1 MKNGFFRTVGAPN
14 SSQNSRC
21 DGYLSLQIGVI
32 VVLFGCM
39 VDGARA
45 QVFVPGTGRRLQ
57 EVGDDFEDPK
67 WTYNLNMPKSS
78 SENDKQERLPAG
90 RAANGRWAEGLMRG
104 QPDFIK
110 RVPTP
115 PGGIPGSEGSMMFMS
130 LYTGVPGV
138 FSGTPK
144 QDDLIALVDTRLGGP
159 ISVSRSPSVV
169 TRVYLPPWDKW
180 EQRSGNSFCFRAAC
194 QAYTTETKSSGG
206 FGALFGLTST
216 STKLDTYWP
225 GMLICFNK
233 GDGGKTP
240 DSASLVIRAAH
251 NGGDYRALDIKSP
264 GWWTLGM
271 SFSPDGQVHY
281 FAHAGVADLTERDHL
296 SSEMPYG
303 MKCLQMS
310 TFFFDVLNGDDGHW
324 STPWIVD
331 DPMVYVLR

>member
-1 MKNGFFRTVGAPN
+1 
-14 SSQNSRC
+14 
-21 DGYLSLQIGVI
+21 
-32 VVLFGCM
+32 
-39 VDGARA
+39 
-45 QVFVPGTGRRLQ
+45 
-57 EVGDDFEDPK
+57 
-67 WTYNLNMPKSS
+67 MPKSS

-90 RAANGRWAEGLMRG
+90 RAVNGRWAEGLMRG
-104 QPDFIK
+104 QPDVIK

-138 FSGTPK
+138 FSGTPH

-159 ISVSRSPSVV
+159 ISVSRSPSVTV
-169 TRVYLPPWDKW
+169 RVYLPPWDKW

-206 FGALFGLTST
+206 LGGLFGLTST

-225 GMLICFNK
+225 GMLIAFNK
-233 GDGGKTP
+233 GNGGKVP
-240 DSASLVIRAAH
+240 ASASLVIRAAH
-251 NGGDYRALDIKSP
+251 NGGDYRALDIKQP

-281 FAHAGVADLTERDHL
+281 FAHAGVADLTDRDHL
-296 SSEMPYG
+296 ASEMPYG
-303 MKCLQMS
+303 MKCLQLS
-310 TFFFDVLNGDDGHW
+310 TFFFDVINGDDGNW

-331 DPMVYVLR
+331 DAMVYVLR